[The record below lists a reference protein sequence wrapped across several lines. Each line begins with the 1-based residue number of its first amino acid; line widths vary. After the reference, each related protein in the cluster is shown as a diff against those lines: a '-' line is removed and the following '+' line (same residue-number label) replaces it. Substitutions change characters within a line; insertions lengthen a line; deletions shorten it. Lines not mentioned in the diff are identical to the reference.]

1 VEYQSDNTMQQLKAA
16 IVNHYK
22 LTKFY
27 FIVSVFIIC
36 ISVLAICSAILVSY
50 YNSEKDGAQTKSI
63 SHLLN
68 YTDWWNDYQSHI
80 VKEKIYQMQI
90 DNLNNDLNDKNQQPS
105 TIDQQRQ
112 TLEKYQNLSNELHAD
127 KSKKDSLEN
136 LKYKA
141 EIEYNASYPKSI
153 EEIGN
158 NKKLVEQYDFVTILL
173 IMGASLG
180 GISEIAKNKP
190 LGYSAFIF
198 GALGVIM
205 LLLTI
210 FTPQELLY

>member
-1 VEYQSDNTMQQLKAA
+1 
-16 IVNHYK
+16 
-22 LTKFY
+22 
-27 FIVSVFIIC
+27 
-36 ISVLAICSAILVSY
+36 
-50 YNSEKDGAQTKSI
+50 
-63 SHLLN
+63 
-68 YTDWWNDYQSHI
+68 
-80 VKEKIYQMQI
+80 
-90 DNLNNDLNDKNQQPS
+90 
-105 TIDQQRQ
+105 
-112 TLEKYQNLSNELHAD
+112 LEKYQNLSNELHAD

-210 FTPQELLY
+210 ITPQELNATDALNNKGDALKNLGNYTEAIEYYDIVLSIEPNNTDALNNKGDALKNLGNYTEAKEYYAKALAIDPNDVNVLNGKGFALANIGRN